1 MAHDMETMMFTLVL
15 LIPLLTYSSSQDL
28 NALRPTI
35 HPFAQESDSATFKCS
50 QLPPEQ
56 EPLIREAVE
65 NQFWVR
71 RVEFLGNE
79 HTRDYVLR
87 WEILLQEGDIF
98 TRENLVKSLENV
110 NRLKKIIYP
119 VKLSDVI
126 VRLDRPEKII
136 DMTICFK
143 ERRKI
148 RRGANRSF
156 NKRAI

>member
-1 MAHDMETMMFTLVL
+1 MAHDFGDSMFIIIL
-15 LIPLLTYSSSQDL
+15 LSSFLTYLPSQEL
-28 NALRPTI
+28 G
-35 HPFAQESDSATFKCS
+35 FAQLTNNPVTQESNSAPFNCS
-50 QLPPEQ
+50 QPPVEQ

-79 HTRDYVLR
+79 YTRDNVLR
-87 WEILLQEGDIF
+87 RRILLQEGDIF

-110 NRLKKIIYP
+110 NQLKKIIYP

-126 VRLDRPEKII
+126 IRLDRSEKIV

-143 ERRKI
+143 EKRKK
-148 RRGANRSF
+148 RSSS
-156 NKRAI
+156 KRAI